1 MTRQEFEE
9 QQERARKQ
17 VLVIQV
23 GNQLIKDIK
32 SGEWEAL
39 LELLSFVP
47 EKNLRG
53 YLNELETS
61 DE

>member
-23 GNQLIKDIK
+23 GSQIIKDIK
-32 SGEWEAL
+32 SGDWSAL